1 MKLEKYKWKVKEIR
15 LLQIVIRLD
24 SIKMEIKVVL
34 NWPVLRRVKNI

>member
-34 NWPVLRRVKNI
+34 NWPVLRKVKNI